1 MSAGRAW
8 FYDPLRWSGELDL
21 LVDGHVPMGGVLLT
35 RHRRVSLQVT
45 ATRLPREGALELVVG
60 QCDRAGAGQLQPLN
74 TSRAVPASTVVAG
87 RWSTEVVREEGV
99 YVRVMVRTSNGVVAG
114 FSNPVWVLPAR
125 LTGELPVPV
134 NRRYRD

>member
-1 MSAGRAW
+1 
-8 FYDPLRWSGELDL
+8 
-21 LVDGHVPMGGVLLT
+21 
-35 RHRRVSLQVT
+35 
-45 ATRLPREGALELVVG
+45 
-60 QCDRAGAGQLQPLN
+60 
-74 TSRAVPASTVVAG
+74 VVAG